1 MIISLWSLLTFL
13 NQVPE
18 ALKMYMPEQYR
29 EVIPFVNKAPIEE
42 EEAKKAAKKQKGGKA
57 KDAKEAK

>member
-1 MIISLWSLLTFL
+1 M
-13 NQVPE
+13 PE
-18 ALKMYMPEQYR
+18 ALKMYMPEQYK

-42 EEAKKAAKKQKGGKA
+42 EEAKKAAKKAKGGKA